1 MASTF
6 LSRMTI
12 IITSGVGISA
22 TSERNEQQLQLQQHQ
37 LQWAAVATTMA
48 GIIYAMSLEGRGVT
62 DRTDPAIF
70 YQRGCGRFDG
80 DGVLGVGIGGCVRVF
95 RWRQDTATARPH
107 THTHGV
113 ATSAWT
119 VNGSDFRY

>member
-22 TSERNEQQLQLQQHQ
+22 TSERNEQQLQLRQHQ
-37 LQWAAVATTMA
+37 LQVGGEWAVATTMA

-80 DGVLGVGIGGCVRVF
+80 DGGVRGGHWWLCEGF
-95 RWRQDTATARPH
+95 PLETGHSDSQTTH
-107 THTHGV
+107 THTLCGNRRV
-113 ATSAWT
+113 DSEW
-119 VNGSDFRY
+119 